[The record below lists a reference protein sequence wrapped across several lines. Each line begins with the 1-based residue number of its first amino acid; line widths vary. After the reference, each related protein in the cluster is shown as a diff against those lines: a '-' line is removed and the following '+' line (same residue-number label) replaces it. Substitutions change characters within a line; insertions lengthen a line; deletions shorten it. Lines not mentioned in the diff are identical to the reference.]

1 MTKQNKNQKPEMSME
16 EALEIRTSEPSV
28 EELTQKAMS
37 DMRAEETIA
46 NLHVDPDAIPLQK
59 LAKKETTV
67 TQTEFP
73 VRTISNQPEMVT
85 QDIPVLS
92 TDPLPKV
99 EASTR
104 ESPEIPPQ
112 EKHSLRELEDSNL
125 RKLREYIH
133 GPEISVNWVQLQLTH
148 LSRIPSAIPSMT
160 LWAISPQVNI
170 PKAVY
175 AMLLMPGYL
184 ENIWPGL
191 KLVMG
196 TSQDNVEWATGV
208 ATTMA
213 MFDVIKM
220 LPYATRDGE

>member
-1 MTKQNKNQKPEMSME
+1 MTKQNKNQKLKMSME
-16 EALEIRTSEPSV
+16 EALESRTSEPSV
-28 EELTQKAMS
+28 DEITQKAMS
-37 DMRAEETIA
+37 DMRAEDMVKNLHPEAVETI
-46 NLHVDPDAIPLQK
+46 
-59 LAKKETTV
+59 
-67 TQTEFP
+67 
-73 VRTISNQPEMVT
+73 SSQPEMVT

-220 LPYATRDGE
+220 LPYATKEGNDLT